1 MDVKD
6 VIERSV
12 ILLYDRA
19 SICTVVNQC
28 RRELF
33 SRKSRMV
40 ENMPPILDALRL
52 HIKRAQLQSR

>member
-1 MDVKD
+1 MDVID

-19 SICTVVNQC
+19 SICTGVNQC

>member
-1 MDVKD
+1 MDVID

-19 SICTVVNQC
+19 SICTGVNQS

>member
-1 MDVKD
+1 MDVID